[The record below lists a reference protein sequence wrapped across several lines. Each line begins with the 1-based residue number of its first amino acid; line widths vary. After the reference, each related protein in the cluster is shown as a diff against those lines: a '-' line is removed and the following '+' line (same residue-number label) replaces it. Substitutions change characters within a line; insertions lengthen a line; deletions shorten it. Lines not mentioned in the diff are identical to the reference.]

1 MECVFLLVESLCCW
15 MACAGIASRRSV
27 MITVAITLRVM
38 ECVLLLVEGLFC
50 WLACRGDRITAER
63 DDYNLKLR
71 NVR

>member
-1 MECVFLLVESLCCW
+1 
-15 MACAGIASRRSV
+15 